1 MKKTDIGV
9 VGFMYAVCAFF
20 FLMSRDLKKGAR
32 IYPLCIIAILFL
44 LTTGYVVEM
53 LFAAK
58 KNGVTSGIPEI
69 FEGFQPK
76 QFFIVLGMLIAYLIC
91 MYFVGFYLA
100 TIVLMAAVMGI
111 DNSMFEAADIDG
123 ANAWQSFWR
132 VTVPLIRPVLAYTL
146 ITSMIGGLQM
156 FDVPQ
161 VLTNGVG
168 NPNRSS
174 MTIIMLL
181 NNYMG
186 KSKNYGMGG
195 ALSVI
200 LFVVTAL
207 LSMAVFYSLNGD
219 ERETRRLRRM
229 AVRGGAGK

>member
-76 QFFIVLGMLIAYLIC
+76 QFFIVLGMLIAYLIGISDELKALKSLRKVAPAGYAC
-91 MYFVGFYLA
+91 
-100 TIVLMAAVMGI
+100 AVK
-111 DNSMFEAADIDG
+111 AD
-123 ANAWQSFWR
+123 R
-132 VTVPLIRPVLAYTL
+132 
-146 ITSMIGGLQM
+146 
-156 FDVPQ
+156 
-161 VLTNGVG
+161 
-168 NPNRSS
+168 
-174 MTIIMLL
+174 LL
-181 NNYMG
+181 N
-186 KSKNYGMGG
+186 
-195 ALSVI
+195 
-200 LFVVTAL
+200 
-207 LSMAVFYSLNGD
+207 
-219 ERETRRLRRM
+219 E
-229 AVRGGAGK
+229 

>member
-100 TIVLMAAVMGI
+100 TIEPINIQRHNTERAECKLVTSLGI
-111 DNSMFEAADIDG
+111 AFHSTF
-123 ANAWQSFWR
+123 
-132 VTVPLIRPVLAYTL
+132 LA
-146 ITSMIGGLQM
+146 
-156 FDVPQ
+156 
-161 VLTNGVG
+161 
-168 NPNRSS
+168 SS
-174 MTIIMLL
+174 
-181 NNYMG
+181 
-186 KSKNYGMGG
+186 KFSP
-195 ALSVI
+195 
-200 LFVVTAL
+200 F
-207 LSMAVFYSLNGD
+207 
-219 ERETRRLRRM
+219 RL
-229 AVRGGAGK
+229 

>member
-69 FEGFQPK
+69 F
-76 QFFIVLGMLIAYLIC
+76 VLGMLIAYLIG

-100 TIVLMAAVMGI
+100 TIVLMAASLLYLRVPKWQILISTIVIIGLVYGAFT
-111 DNSMFEAADIDG
+111 MFLG
-123 ANAWQSFWR
+123 
-132 VTVPLIRPVLAYTL
+132 VKLPV
-146 ITSMIGGLQM
+146 GL
-156 FDVPQ
+156 
-161 VLTNGVG
+161 
-168 NPNRSS
+168 
-174 MTIIMLL
+174 
-181 NNYMG
+181 
-186 KSKNYGMGG
+186 
-195 ALSVI
+195 
-200 LFVVTAL
+200 LF
-207 LSMAVFYSLNGD
+207 
-219 ERETRRLRRM
+219 
-229 AVRGGAGK
+229 K

>member
-58 KNGVTSGIPEI
+58 KNGEI

-76 QFFIVLGMLIAYLIC
+76 QFFIVLGMLIAYLVG

-100 TIVLMAAVMGI
+100 TIVLMAASLLYLRVPKWQILISTIVIIGLVYGAFT
-111 DNSMFEAADIDG
+111 MFLG
-123 ANAWQSFWR
+123 
-132 VTVPLIRPVLAYTL
+132 VKLPV
-146 ITSMIGGLQM
+146 GL
-156 FDVPQ
+156 
-161 VLTNGVG
+161 
-168 NPNRSS
+168 
-174 MTIIMLL
+174 
-181 NNYMG
+181 
-186 KSKNYGMGG
+186 
-195 ALSVI
+195 
-200 LFVVTAL
+200 LF
-207 LSMAVFYSLNGD
+207 
-219 ERETRRLRRM
+219 
-229 AVRGGAGK
+229 K

>member
-1 MKKTDIGV
+1 MKMKRFLSLLLAGSSRWLLPPYFSASMQCELEGTMKKTDIGV

-76 QFFIVLGMLIAYLIC
+76 QFFIVLGMLIAYLIG

-100 TIVLMAAVMGI
+100 TIVLMAASLLYLRVPKWQILISTIVIIGLVYGAFT
-111 DNSMFEAADIDG
+111 MFLG
-123 ANAWQSFWR
+123 
-132 VTVPLIRPVLAYTL
+132 VKLPV
-146 ITSMIGGLQM
+146 GL
-156 FDVPQ
+156 
-161 VLTNGVG
+161 
-168 NPNRSS
+168 
-174 MTIIMLL
+174 
-181 NNYMG
+181 
-186 KSKNYGMGG
+186 
-195 ALSVI
+195 
-200 LFVVTAL
+200 LF
-207 LSMAVFYSLNGD
+207 
-219 ERETRRLRRM
+219 
-229 AVRGGAGK
+229 K

>member
-76 QFFIVLGMLIAYLIC
+76 QFFIVLGMLIAYLAG

-100 TIVLMAAVMGI
+100 TIVLMAASLLYLRVPKWQILVSTIVIIGLVYGAFT
-111 DNSMFEAADIDG
+111 MFLG
-123 ANAWQSFWR
+123 
-132 VTVPLIRPVLAYTL
+132 VKLPV
-146 ITSMIGGLQM
+146 GL
-156 FDVPQ
+156 
-161 VLTNGVG
+161 
-168 NPNRSS
+168 
-174 MTIIMLL
+174 
-181 NNYMG
+181 
-186 KSKNYGMGG
+186 
-195 ALSVI
+195 
-200 LFVVTAL
+200 LF
-207 LSMAVFYSLNGD
+207 
-219 ERETRRLRRM
+219 
-229 AVRGGAGK
+229 K

>member
-76 QFFIVLGMLIAYLIC
+76 QFFIVLGVLISNRY
-91 MYFVGFYLA
+91 
-100 TIVLMAAVMGI
+100 VLCRLLSGDHRADGGKPAVSQGPQV
-111 DNSMFEAADIDG
+111 ADPDLYHCDHRTG
-123 ANAWQSFWR
+123 LWR
-132 VTVPLIRPVLAYTL
+132 VYHVPGCKAACGPAVQI
-146 ITSMIGGLQM
+146 
-156 FDVPQ
+156 
-161 VLTNGVG
+161 
-168 NPNRSS
+168 
-174 MTIIMLL
+174 
-181 NNYMG
+181 
-186 KSKNYGMGG
+186 KG
-195 ALSVI
+195 A
-200 LFVVTAL
+200 
-207 LSMAVFYSLNGD
+207 
-219 ERETRRLRRM
+219 
-229 AVRGGAGK
+229 